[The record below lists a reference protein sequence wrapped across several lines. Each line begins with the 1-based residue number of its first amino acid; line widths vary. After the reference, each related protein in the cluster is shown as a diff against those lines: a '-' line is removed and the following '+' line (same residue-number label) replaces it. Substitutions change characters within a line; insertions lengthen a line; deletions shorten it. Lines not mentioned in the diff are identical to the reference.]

1 MLYDLAKLPISTLLK
16 PVADASCGFYFPI
29 SIEAISGNPA
39 LGFQA
44 CGFNREQGRGVYPGD
59 ITIDEPVIYH
69 RGSGHSAFSQP
80 ANSVGEIRFFSPF
93 SNRIA

>member
-1 MLYDLAKLPISTLLK
+1 MRYEIGDLPLAALLPAIGR
-16 PVADASCGFYFPI
+16 AECGFYFPI

>member
-1 MLYDLAKLPISTLLK
+1 MSYDLAKLPIQSLLR
-16 PVADASCGFYFPI
+16 PISEAGCGFFFPI

-69 RGSGHSAFSQP
+69 RGWG
-80 ANSVGEIRFFSPF
+80 SVVISTLIHAKGILQVTG
-93 SNRIA
+93 NT